1 MPLTLK
7 IDPWNPAYDSALQLD
22 EDDSTRVEVD
32 ASVETTDWSAAPKVA
47 AWPRPETI
55 VFIDGVQRIDSRV
68 IGDEDGRLVYGAFSS
83 LAVGAVISRPAGA
96 TVAPGLPERV
106 LALTAGASSGPVDIA
121 CGRLVLRFQPQ
132 STAVTTIAGVNE
144 SLNSARSAAETRFG
158 ERLADEGYP
167 LVVVDGPIGFWPA
180 RHTSVVG
187 LVKTIHK
194 QYLAGEQA
202 DLLLRLAPGERTP
215 IFRIK
220 RDRPALSWYLR
231 LSPRRPIEHPWAG
244 IVRLE
249 AMEFVGLEG
258 AVRLADLTACH
269 LPDFAS
275 SPIRDPRA
283 PQNIYPV
290 SALEHELRRR
300 LGDPE
305 FIRRSIEAHFYRTG
319 VAA

>member
-7 IDPWNPAYDSALQLD
+7 IDPWDPAYESALQLD
-22 EDDSTRVEVD
+22 DDATAPVEVD
-32 ASVETTDWSAAPKVA
+32 PFVETKDWSAPPAPV
-47 AWPRPETI
+47 AWPRPEAI
-55 VFIDGVQRIDSRV
+55 AFIDGVQRVDSRV
-68 IGDEDGRLVYGAFSS
+68 IGDDSGQRVYGAFSS
-83 LAVGAVISRPAGA
+83 LAVGAVITTPSGA
-96 TVAPGLPERV
+96 TLSPGLPERV
-106 LALTAGASSGPVDIA
+106 LALTGGASFGPVDIA
-121 CGRLVLRFQPQ
+121 CGRLTLRFQAH
-132 STAVTTIAGVNE
+132 STAVTSVAGVHE
-144 SLNSARSAAETRFG
+144 ALSSARQAAETRFG

-167 LVVVDGPIGFWPA
+167 LVVVDGPIGFWPP

-194 QYLAGEQA
+194 QYLAGDQA
-202 DLLLRLAPGERTP
+202 ELLSRLGPGERTP
-215 IFRIK
+215 IFRIG
-220 RDRPALSWYLR
+220 RDRPAFSWYLR

-249 AMEFVGLEG
+249 AMEFVGLE
-258 AVRLADLTACH
+258 ATVRLAGLTARH

-283 PQNIYPV
+283 PQNLYPIG
-290 SALEHELRRR
+290 ALEQRLRRQ

-305 FIRRSIEAHFYRTG
+305 FIRRSIEAHFYRHG